1 MIHPHN
7 AQESILKRKVTSMS
21 SKEVTAQISK
31 VKKDINKKLKTLEN
45 TGYNRYSHTY
55 EKVLTFI
62 KEETGIKNNVLTTRH
77 ISHANLKTR
86 QEFLYR
92 ITKISNWEGLTP
104 ESIEASLQK
113 SAEKLSRKGV
123 DVTTEQLKQI
133 NEYMGK
139 WYDYIGH
146 STLANIMP
154 SDQIRTMFSE
164 LTERNIPS
172 EQIDKFINELENFDN
187 GQYKKRDFDIFLNYY
202 DFNKGVVV
210 AERNGIKFNPM
221 NGTIYD
227 DNYERIRTSMRVSRS
242 GEELEVKNKK
252 RTVET
257 IKLSNFDRSSD
268 FYDFVLNNRKGK

>member
-7 AQESILKRKVTSMS
+7 AQESILKRKVMSMS
-21 SKEVTAQISK
+21 SKEVTEKIAE

>member
-62 KEETGIKNNVLTTRH
+62 KEETGVKSNILTSKH
-77 ISHANLKTR
+77 ISHADLKTR

-113 SAEKLSRKGV
+113 SAEKLNRKGV

-139 WYDYIGH
+139 WYNYMNH
-146 STLANIMP
+146 STLINLLP
-154 SDQIRTMFSE
+154 SDQVRTMFSE
-164 LTERNIPS
+164 LTVRNTPT
-172 EQIDKFINELENFDN
+172 EQIDNFINELEKFDN
-187 GQYKKRDFDIFLNYY
+187 GEYKKRDFDIFLNYY

-268 FYDFVLNNRKGK
+268 FYDFVLNNRKSK